1 MFRSHETV
9 SEGTPDFFG
18 DGYSNW
24 RMFERHLAHA
34 WYHVVLEERLE
45 GKVWPR
51 AMMISDVD
59 MLEEILS
66 QQNSEFVVTEIQV
79 VTPGW
84 MNKTGRWIM
93 EGLSG
98 LLVGYDSTGCR
109 VCLHNIDDEKAYTD
123 APGRLIDTH
132 SLKGLRVIF

>member
-9 SEGTPDFFG
+9 AEGTPNIFG

-24 RMFERHLAHA
+24 RMFERHLAHP

-51 AMMISDVD
+51 TMMISDVD
-59 MLEEILS
+59 MFEEIFS
-66 QQNSEFVVTEIQV
+66 QQTSEFLVTEIQV

-84 MNKTGRWIM
+84 MNKTGKWKM
-93 EGLSG
+93 EKLSG
-98 LLVGYDSTGCR
+98 LLVGYDSSGIR
-109 VCLHNIDDEKAYTD
+109 VCLHNIGNEKAYAD
-123 APGRLIDTH
+123 APGRLIDAH

>member
-9 SEGTPDFFG
+9 AEGTPNIFG

-24 RMFERHLAHA
+24 RMFERHLAHH

-45 GKVWPR
+45 GTVWPR
-51 AMMISDVD
+51 TMMISDVD

-66 QQNSEFVVTEIQV
+66 QQTSEFIVTEIQV

-84 MNKTGRWIM
+84 MNKAGKWIM

-98 LLVGYDSTGCR
+98 LLVGYDSTGRR
-109 VCLHNIDDEKAYTD
+109 VCLHNINDEKAYTD
-123 APGRLIDTH
+123 MPGILIDAH
-132 SLKGLRVIF
+132 SLKGMRVIF